1 MPIERARVVKQPLR
15 ANRDVSGL
23 PVSRKEAK
31 SLGLAFYYPGKPCK
45 NGHVSPIRV
54 GGKCL
59 DCDKDAQL
67 ARRNAMSES
76 EYAAM
81 REGLRERSREWSR
94 KKLADDAYREAR
106 NKRVRERYA
115 NDPEFKART
124 KANDAA
130 RWKSMSEDK
139 KRAQYE
145 RVRKYLDARKRT
157 PEGYAIYKANLMK
170 LKAWQSENPERVKA
184 RSRRYAMQKRKAAPP
199 WLTEAM
205 WDAMGAMYVEAAR
218 LSRETGEPREVDHV
232 VPLCGKRVCGLH
244 VPWNLQILTRKENLS
259 KGSSIPESVNYQRR
273 R

>member
-1 MPIERARVVKQPLR
+1 MPIERVRVVKQPLR
-15 ANRDVSGL
+15 VNRDVSGL

-45 NGHVSPIRV
+45 NGHVSPVSV

-59 DCDKDAQL
+59 DCDKASQL

-81 REGLRERSREWSR
+81 RYVLRERSREWSR
-94 KKLADDAYREAR
+94 KKLADQEYREAR
-106 NKRVRERYA
+106 KARYRERYA
-115 NDPEFKART
+115 TDTEFKAKV
-124 KANDAA
+124 KAKDAA
-130 RWKSMSEDK
+130 RWRSMSED
-139 KRAQYE
+139 RRLAHYE

-157 PEGYAIYKANLMK
+157 PEGYARYKANLMK
-170 LKAWQSENPERVKA
+170 LKVWQSDNPERVKS

-205 WDAMGAMYVEAAR
+205 WEAMGSMYVKASR
-218 LSRETGEPREVDHV
+218 LSAETGEPHEVDHV

-244 VPWNLQILTRKENLS
+244 VPWNLQILTRKDNLS
-259 KGSSIPESVNYQRR
+259 KGSSVPEFVNYQRLR
-273 R
+273 